1 MNEDQELPALEA
13 VNPRSLGLPRG
24 YSNGILAPVGGRL
37 LFIAG
42 QVAWDEHQRIVCDD
56 FRGQF
61 AQVLNNVVTVVRKAG
76 GKPQDLA
83 QLTIFV
89 TDCQEYLACVRELG
103 ESYRMVMGKHYPA
116 MALVEVQALLE
127 PGAKVEIQG
136 IAVLSGPAKA
146 IGEASGTF
154 SVTEIRQA
162 ISKGAG
168 G

>member
-1 MNEDQELPALEA
+1 MNKDQELPALEA

-24 YSNGILAPVGGRL
+24 YSNGILAPVDGRL

-42 QVAWDEHQRIVCDD
+42 QVAWDERQQIVCDD

-76 GKPQDLA
+76 GQPQDLA

-89 TDCQEYLACVRELG
+89 TDCREYLACLEELG

-127 PGAKVEIQG
+127 PRAKVEIQG
-136 IAVLSGPAKA
+136 IAVLSAPARA
-146 IGEASGTF
+146 ISEASGTF